1 MSWNLEKRL
10 GLGFMLAKR
19 LTRVLAEIGWAYHGC
34 VAAVE

>member
-1 MSWNLEKRL
+1 MSWSLEKRL
-10 GLGFMLAKR
+10 GLMLAKK